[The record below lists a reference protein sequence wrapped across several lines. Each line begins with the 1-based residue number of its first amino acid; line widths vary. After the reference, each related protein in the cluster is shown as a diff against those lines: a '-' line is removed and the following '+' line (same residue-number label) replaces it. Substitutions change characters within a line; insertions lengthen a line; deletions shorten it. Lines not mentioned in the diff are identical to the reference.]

1 MYDIFRES
9 ALGQAIRFV
18 SRNKLLQ
25 YPEERPDFVLPQEYL
40 ALLSNSEKQHEI
52 ISDRSNSHIDHP
64 SGSPAPLSDDSSQT
78 ADEDGEDLRRER
90 TVGSIQRGPYM
101 EHGRYDPEQQ
111 IELKKTKS
119 EPIVPVKTND
129 GVILVDWYTTDDQA
143 NPQNWSSFKR
153 SYIVFVI
160 CLYTWVTY
168 VAGSVFA
175 FSEPGIVEHFG
186 VSVEASE
193 LGLALY
199 VLAYGVG
206 PLIFGPLTEIPV
218 IGRNPVYYLT
228 FIVFFALSFPAA
240 TINSFGGLLAVRFF
254 AGFFG
259 SVGIAIGGASI
270 QDVFTLIYFPY
281 GLGWWVL
288 SFWAGPAIG
297 PTFAGF
303 AAMEKGWR
311 WPLWEVVWICA
322 VMAIFLLALTP
333 ETSAPNILLRRAKR
347 LRKLTGDAR
356 LQSQSE
362 IDQRH
367 MSGSAVLIAALIR
380 PFEITIKD
388 PSIFFVNL
396 YTALTY
402 AIYFTFFEVFP
413 LVFPVFY
420 GFNLGQTGLAFLAC
434 EVGSILALLLY
445 FAYLH
450 FYMIPDNIKNGFRE
464 QEHRLLPAIFG
475 SVVLP
480 IGLFIF
486 AWTARASIHWIVPL
500 IGVSIFVLGQYMVI
514 QGLFMYVPVSYPQY
528 AASIFTGNDL
538 IRSAVATGC
547 ILAARPMFIN
557 LGVHKGVTVL
567 AGLSIMGIIGTLLM
581 YKFGKTLRAKS
592 KFAQA

>member
-1 MYDIFRES
+1 MYDLFRES

-18 SRNKLLQ
+18 SRNKWLQ
-25 YPEERPDFVLPQEYL
+25 YPEERPDFVLPP
-40 ALLSNSEKQHEI
+40 
-52 ISDRSNSHIDHP
+52 D
-64 SGSPAPLSDDSSQT
+64 
-78 ADEDGEDLRRER
+78 
-90 TVGSIQRGPYM
+90 
-101 EHGRYDPEQQ
+101 
-111 IELKKTKS
+111 
-119 EPIVPVKTND
+119 
-129 GVILVDWYTTDDQA
+129 
-143 NPQNWSSFKR
+143 
-153 SYIVFVI
+153 
-160 CLYTWVTY
+160 
-168 VAGSVFA
+168 
-175 FSEPGIVEHFG
+175 
-186 VSVEASE
+186 VEASE

-206 PLIFGPLTEIPV
+206 PLIFGPLTEIPA

-228 FIVFFALSFPAA
+228 FIVFFAFSFPAA

-270 QDVFTLIYFPY
+270 GDVFTLLYFPY

-303 AAMEKGWR
+303 AAMTKGWR

-322 VMAIFLLALTP
+322 IMAIFLLALTP
-333 ETSAPNILLRRAKR
+333 ETSSSNILLRRAKR
-347 LRKLTGDAR
+347 LRKLTGDER

-362 IDQRH
+362 IDQKH
-367 MSGSAVLIAALIR
+367 MTGSDVLIAALIR

-413 LVFPVFY
+413 LVFPPFY

-434 EVGSILALLLY
+434 EVGSILALILY

-480 IGLFIF
+480 VGLFIF

-500 IGVSIFVLGQYMVI
+500 IGVAIFVLGQYMVI

-581 YKFGKTLRAKS
+581 YKYGKRLRAKS
-592 KFAQA
+592 KFAQN

>member
-9 ALGQAIRFV
+9 ALGQAIRFL
-18 SRNKLLQ
+18 SRNKWLQ
-25 YPEERPDFVLPQEYL
+25 YPEERPDFVLPPEYV
-40 ALLSNSEKQHEI
+40 ALLSNSEKQHEATYDQ
-52 ISDRSNSHIDHP
+52 SSSHINNQR
-64 SGSPAPLSDDSSQT
+64 SGSLDPSSDSSQT

-101 EHGRYDPEQQ
+101 ENGRFDPEQQ

-119 EPIVPVKTND
+119 EPIVPHKTND
-129 GVILVDWYTTDDQA
+129 GVILVDWYTTDDPA
-143 NPQNWSSFKR
+143 KPHNWSSFKR

-175 FSEPGIVEHFG
+175 FSEPGIVEHFS

-228 FIVFFALSFPAA
+228 FLVFFALSFPAA

-322 VMAIFLLALTP
+322 IMAVFLLVLTP

-362 IDQRH
+362 IDQMH

-413 LVFPVFY
+413 LVFPPFY
-420 GFNLGQTGLAFLAC
+420 GFHLGQTGLAFLAC
-434 EVGSILALLLY
+434 EVGSILALILY

-500 IGVSIFVLGQYMVI
+500 IGVTIFVLGQYMVI

-581 YKFGKTLRAKS
+581 YKYGKSLRAKS

>member
-1 MYDIFRES
+1 MSDLFRES
-9 ALGQAIRFV
+9 ALGQAIRLI
-18 SRNKLLQ
+18 SRNKWLQ
-25 YPEERPDFVLPQEYL
+25 YPEEKPGFVLPPEYA
-40 ALLSNSEKQHEI
+40 ALLIGTEKQQETVASSSNSPINQQ
-52 ISDRSNSHIDHP
+52 
-64 SGSPAPLSDDSSQT
+64 SGAPLSRSASSSDT
-78 ADEDGEDLRRER
+78 VGENEEDLRRHR
-90 TVGSIQRGPYM
+90 SVASMQSGPYKDQ
-101 EHGRYDPEQQ
+101 RIDLEQQ
-111 IELKKTKS
+111 QPELQRTKS
-119 EPIVPVKTND
+119 EPIAPHKTND
-129 GVILVDWYTTDDQA
+129 GLILVDWYTTDDPE
-143 NPQNWSSFKR
+143 NPRNWSSLKK

-186 VSVEASE
+186 VSIEASE

-240 TINSFGGLLAVRFF
+240 AINSFGGLLAIRFF

-270 QDVFTLIYFPY
+270 GDIFTLIYFPY

-288 SFWAGPAIG
+288 SFWAGPAVG

-303 AAMEKGWR
+303 AASAKGWR

-333 ETSAPNILLRRAKR
+333 ETSTPNILLRRAKR
-347 LRKLTGDAR
+347 LRKLTGDSR
-356 LQSQSE
+356 LQSESE
-362 IDQRH
+362 IEQRH
-367 MSGSAVLIAALIR
+367 MTGTSILVAALIR

-388 PSIFFVNL
+388 PSVFFVNM

-413 LVFPVFY
+413 LVFPPFY
-420 GFNLGQTGLAFLAC
+420 GFNLGETGLAFLAC
-434 EVGSILALLLY
+434 EVGAIIGLILY
-445 FAYLH
+445 FAYLY

-475 SVVLP
+475 SFVIPV
-480 IGLFIF
+480 GLFIF
-486 AWTARASIHWIVPL
+486 AWTTRASIHWIVPL
-500 IGVSIFVLGQYMVI
+500 IGVAIFVVGQYCVI

-538 IRSAVATGC
+538 IRSAIASGC

-567 AGLSIMGIIGTLLM
+567 AGLSVMGIIGTLLM
-581 YKFGKTLRAKS
+581 YKFGKKLRAKS
-592 KFAQA
+592 KFAQ

>member
-1 MYDIFRES
+1 MYETFRES

-18 SRNKLLQ
+18 SRNKWLQ
-25 YPEERPDFVLPQEYL
+25 YPEEMPDFVLPPEYL
-40 ALLSNSEKQHEI
+40 ALLSNSEKQHETT
-52 ISDRSNSHIDHP
+52 SDRSNSHLNQR
-64 SGSPAPLSDDSSQT
+64 SGSPDPASDSSQT

-143 NPQNWSSFKR
+143 NPQNWSSLKR

-413 LVFPVFY
+413 LVFPPFY

-434 EVGSILALLLY
+434 EVGSILALILY

-500 IGVSIFVLGQYMVI
+500 IGVTIFVLGQYMVI

-581 YKFGKTLRAKS
+581 YKYGKTLRAKS

>member
-1 MYDIFRES
+1 MYDTFRES

-18 SRNKLLQ
+18 SGNKWLQ
-25 YPEERPDFVLPQEYL
+25 YPEEEPDFVLPPEYT
-40 ALLSNSEKQHEI
+40 ALLSNSEKQHKATF
-52 ISDRSNSHIDHP
+52 DRSNPHTHQR
-64 SGSPAPLSDDSSQT
+64 SDK
-78 ADEDGEDLRRER
+78 
-90 TVGSIQRGPYM
+90 
-101 EHGRYDPEQQ
+101 HGRFDPEQQ
-111 IELKKTKS
+111 IELKRTKS
-119 EPIVPVKTND
+119 APIAPQKTND
-129 GVILVDWYTTDDQA
+129 GVILVDWYTIDDPA
-143 NPQNWSSFKR
+143 NPHNWSSLKR

-186 VSVEASE
+186 VSMEASE

-206 PLIFGPLTEIPV
+206 PLIFGPLTEIPA

-270 QDVFTLIYFPY
+270 GDVFTLIYFPY

-303 AAMEKGWR
+303 AAMAKGWR

-333 ETSAPNILLRRAKR
+333 ETSSPNILLRRAKR

-362 IDQRH
+362 IDQKH
-367 MSGSAVLIAALIR
+367 MTGSAVLIAALIR

-413 LVFPVFY
+413 LI
-420 GFNLGQTGLAFLAC
+420 
-434 EVGSILALLLY
+434 GSILALILY

-450 FYMIPDNIKNGFRE
+450 FYMIPDNIKSGFRE

-480 IGLFIF
+480 VGLFIF

-500 IGVSIFVLGQYMVI
+500 IGVTIFVLGQYMVI

-547 ILAARPMFIN
+547 ILAARPMFIK

-581 YKFGKTLRAKS
+581 YKYGKSLRAKS

>member
-1 MYDIFRES
+1 MYDTFRES
-9 ALGQAIRFV
+9 ALGQAIRLV
-18 SRNKLLQ
+18 SRNKWLQ
-25 YPEERPDFVLPQEYL
+25 YPEEKSDFVLPPEYA
-40 ALLSNSEKQHEI
+40 ALLFNSEKQHETT
-52 ISDRSNSHIDHP
+52 SDRSNSHLNQRSSTPD
-64 SGSPAPLSDDSSQT
+64 PASDSSQT

-90 TVGSIQRGPYM
+90 TVGSIHRGPYM
-101 EHGRYDPEQQ
+101 EHGRFDPEQQ

-119 EPIVPVKTND
+119 EPIVPHKTND
-129 GVILVDWYTTDDQA
+129 GVILVDWYTTDDPA

-228 FIVFFALSFPAA
+228 FLVFFALSFPAA

-288 SFWAGPAIG
+288 PFWAGPAIG

-303 AAMEKGWR
+303 AAMEKGRR

-322 VMAIFLLALTP
+322 VMAVFLLALTP

-362 IDQRH
+362 TDQRH

-413 LVFPVFY
+413 LVFPPFY
-420 GFNLGQTGLAFLAC
+420 GFNLGETGLAFLAC
-434 EVGSILALLLY
+434 EVGSILALILY

-486 AWTARASIHWIVPL
+486 AWTARATIHWIVPL
-500 IGVSIFVLGQYMVI
+500 IGVTIFVLGQYMVI

-581 YKFGKTLRAKS
+581 YKYGKSLRAKS

>member
-1 MYDIFRES
+1 MSDLFRES

-18 SRNKLLQ
+18 SRNKWLQ
-25 YPEERPDFVLPQEYL
+25 YPEEKPGFVLPPQYA
-40 ALLSNSEKQHEI
+40 ALLAGKEKQQEAA
-52 ISDRSNSHIDHP
+52 SDLANSQQ
-64 SGSPAPLSDDSSQT
+64 SGAPLSPSASTSDT
-78 ADEDGEDLRRER
+78 VAEGGEELKRER
-90 TVGSIQRGPYM
+90 TAASIASGPY
-101 EHGRYDPEQQ
+101 RDQRADIEQQ
-111 IELKKTKS
+111 AELQRTKS
-119 EPIVPVKTND
+119 EPIVPQKTND
-129 GVILVDWYTTDDQA
+129 GLILVDWYTTDDPE
-143 NPQNWSSFKR
+143 NPRNWSSLKK

-168 VAGSVFA
+168 VAGSVYAFA
-175 FSEPGIVEHFG
+175 EPGIVEHFG

-240 TINSFGGLLAVRFF
+240 AINSFGGLLAIRFF

-270 QDVFTLIYFPY
+270 GDIFTLIYFPY

-303 AAMEKGWR
+303 AAQSKGWR
-311 WPLWEVVWICA
+311 WPLWEIVWICA

-333 ETSAPNILLRRAKR
+333 ETSTPNILLRRARR
-347 LRKLTGDAR
+347 LRKLTGDSR
-356 LQSQSE
+356 LQSESE
-362 IDQRH
+362 IEQRN
-367 MSGSAVLIAALIR
+367 MTGSSVLIAALIR

-388 PSIFFVNL
+388 PSVFFVNI

-413 LVFPVFY
+413 LVFPPFY
-420 GFNLGQTGLAFLAC
+420 GFNLGETGAAFLAC
-434 EVGSILALLLY
+434 EVGAIIGLVLY
-445 FAYLH
+445 FSYLY

-475 SVVLP
+475 SVVIP
-480 IGLFIF
+480 VGLFIF
-486 AWTARASIHWIVPL
+486 AWTARPSIHWIVPL
-500 IGVSIFVLGQYMVI
+500 IGVAIFTVGQYCVI

-538 IRSAVATGC
+538 IRSAIAAGC

-567 AGLSIMGIIGTLLM
+567 AGLSVMGIIGTLLM
-581 YKFGKTLRAKS
+581 YKYGKKLRAKS
-592 KFAQA
+592 KFAQ

>member
-1 MYDIFRES
+1 M
-9 ALGQAIRFV
+9 
-18 SRNKLLQ
+18 
-25 YPEERPDFVLPQEYL
+25 
-40 ALLSNSEKQHEI
+40 
-52 ISDRSNSHIDHP
+52 
-64 SGSPAPLSDDSSQT
+64 
-78 ADEDGEDLRRER
+78 
-90 TVGSIQRGPYM
+90 
-101 EHGRYDPEQQ
+101 
-111 IELKKTKS
+111 
-119 EPIVPVKTND
+119 
-129 GVILVDWYTTDDQA
+129 
-143 NPQNWSSFKR
+143 
-153 SYIVFVI
+153 
-160 CLYTWVTY
+160 
-168 VAGSVFA
+168 
-175 FSEPGIVEHFG
+175 
-186 VSVEASE
+186 
-193 LGLALY
+193 
-199 VLAYGVG
+199 AYGVG
-206 PLIFGPLTEIPV
+206 PLIFGPLTEIPI

-240 TINSFGGLLAVRFF
+240 AINSFGGLLAIRFF

-270 QDVFTLIYFPY
+270 GDIFTLIYFPY

-303 AAMEKGWR
+303 AAQSKGWR
-311 WPLWEVVWICA
+311 WPLWEIVWICA

-333 ETSAPNILLRRAKR
+333 ETSTPNILLRRARR
-347 LRKLTGDAR
+347 LRKLTGDSR
-356 LQSQSE
+356 LQSESE
-362 IDQRH
+362 IEQRN
-367 MSGSAVLIAALIR
+367 MTGSSVLIAALVR

-388 PSIFFVNL
+388 PSVFFVNL

-413 LVFPVFY
+413 LVFPPFY
-420 GFNLGQTGLAFLAC
+420 GFNLGETGAAFLAC
-434 EVGSILALLLY
+434 EVGAIIGLVIY

-475 SVVLP
+475 SFVIPV
-480 IGLFIF
+480 GLFIF

-500 IGVSIFVLGQYMVI
+500 IGVAIFTVGQYCVI

-538 IRSAVATGC
+538 IRSAIASGC

-567 AGLSIMGIIGTLLM
+567 AGLSVMGIIGTLLM
-581 YKFGKTLRAKS
+581 FKYGKKLRAKS
-592 KFAQA
+592 KFAQ

>member
-1 MYDIFRES
+1 MSDLFRES

-18 SRNKLLQ
+18 SRNKWLQ
-25 YPEERPDFVLPQEYL
+25 YPEEKPGFVLPPQYA
-40 ALLSNSEKQHEI
+40 ALLAGTEKQQEAA
-52 ISDRSNSHIDHP
+52 SNLPNSQQ
-64 SGSPAPLSDDSSQT
+64 SGAPLSPSDSSSDT
-78 ADEDGEDLRRER
+78 VAEGGEELKRER
-90 TVGSIQRGPYM
+90 TAASIASGPY
-101 EHGRYDPEQQ
+101 RDQRADIEQQ
-111 IELKKTKS
+111 AELQRTKS
-119 EPIVPVKTND
+119 EPIAPHKTND
-129 GVILVDWYTTDDQA
+129 GLILVDWYTTDDPA
-143 NPQNWSSFKR
+143 NPRNWSSLKK

-168 VAGSVFA
+168 VAGSVYAFA
-175 FSEPGIVEHFG
+175 EPGIVEHFG

-240 TINSFGGLLAVRFF
+240 TVNDFGGLLAIRFF

-270 QDVFTLIYFPY
+270 GDVFTLIYFPY

-303 AAMEKGWR
+303 AAQSKGWR
-311 WPLWEVVWICA
+311 WPLWEIVWICA

-333 ETSAPNILLRRAKR
+333 ETSTPNILLRRARR
-347 LRKLTGDAR
+347 LRKLTGDSR
-356 LQSQSE
+356 LQSESE
-362 IDQRH
+362 IEQRN
-367 MSGSAVLIAALIR
+367 MTGSSVLIAALIR

-388 PSIFFVNL
+388 PSVFFVNI

-413 LVFPVFY
+413 LVFPPFY
-420 GFNLGQTGLAFLAC
+420 GFNLGETGAAFLAC
-434 EVGSILALLLY
+434 EVGAIIGLILY

-475 SVVLP
+475 SVVIP
-480 IGLFIF
+480 VGLFIF
-486 AWTARASIHWIVPL
+486 AWTARPSIHWVVPL
-500 IGVSIFVLGQYMVI
+500 IGVAIFTVGQYCVI

-538 IRSAVATGC
+538 IRSAVAAGC

-567 AGLSIMGIIGTLLM
+567 AGLSVMGIIGTLLM
-581 YKFGKTLRAKS
+581 YKYGKKLRAKS
-592 KFAQA
+592 KFAQ

>member
-1 MYDIFRES
+1 MYETFRES

-18 SRNKLLQ
+18 SRNKWLQ
-25 YPEERPDFVLPQEYL
+25 YPEEKPDFVLPPEYV
-40 ALLSNSEKQHEI
+40 ALLSNSEKQHETT
-52 ISDRSNSHIDHP
+52 SDRSNSHLNQH
-64 SGSPAPLSDDSSQT
+64 SGSPDPASDSSQT

-413 LVFPVFY
+413 LVFPPFY

-434 EVGSILALLLY
+434 EVGSILALILY

-500 IGVSIFVLGQYMVI
+500 IGVTIFVLGQYMVI

-581 YKFGKTLRAKS
+581 YKYGKTLRAKS

>member
-1 MYDIFRES
+1 MYETFRES

-25 YPEERPDFVLPQEYL
+25 YPEERPDFVLPPEYL
-40 ALLSNSEKQHEI
+40 ALLSNSEKQHQAT
-52 ISDRSNSHIDHP
+52 SDRSNSHLNQR
-64 SGSPAPLSDDSSQT
+64 SGSPDPASDSSQT

-228 FIVFFALSFPAA
+228 FLVFFALSFPAA
-240 TINSFGGLLAVRFF
+240 IINSFGGLLAVRFF

-413 LVFPVFY
+413 LVFPPFY

-500 IGVSIFVLGQYMVI
+500 IGVTIFVLGQYMVI

-581 YKFGKTLRAKS
+581 YKYGKTLRAKS

>member
-1 MYDIFRES
+1 M
-9 ALGQAIRFV
+9 A
-18 SRNKLLQ
+18 
-25 YPEERPDFVLPQEYL
+25 
-40 ALLSNSEKQHEI
+40 
-52 ISDRSNSHIDHP
+52 SD
-64 SGSPAPLSDDSSQT
+64 
-78 ADEDGEDLRRER
+78 
-90 TVGSIQRGPYM
+90 
-101 EHGRYDPEQQ
+101 
-111 IELKKTKS
+111 K
-119 EPIVPVKTND
+119 
-129 GVILVDWYTTDDQA
+129 
-143 NPQNWSSFKR
+143 
-153 SYIVFVI
+153 
-160 CLYTWVTY
+160 
-168 VAGSVFA
+168 
-175 FSEPGIVEHFG
+175 
-186 VSVEASE
+186 ASE

-199 VLAYGVG
+199 VLAYSVG
-206 PLIFGPLTEIPV
+206 PLIFGPLTEIPA

-270 QDVFTLIYFPY
+270 GDIFTVLYFPY

-303 AAMEKGWR
+303 AAMAKGWR
-311 WPLWEVVWICA
+311 WPLWEIVLICA

-333 ETSAPNILLRRAKR
+333 ETSSSNILLRRS
-347 LRKLTGDAR
+347 D
-356 LQSQSE
+356 
-362 IDQRH
+362 
-367 MSGSAVLIAALIR
+367 VLIAALIR

-413 LVFPVFY
+413 LVFPPFY

-434 EVGSILALLLY
+434 EVGSILALILY

-450 FYMIPDNIKNGFRE
+450 LYMIPDNIRNGFRE

-475 SVVLP
+475 SFVLP
-480 IGLFIF
+480 VGLFIF

-500 IGVSIFVLGQYMVI
+500 IGVAIFVLGQYMVI

-567 AGLSIMGIIGTLLM
+567 AGLSIIGIIGTLLM
-581 YKFGKTLRAKS
+581 YKYGKSLRAKS
-592 KFAQA
+592 KFAQN

>member
-1 MYDIFRES
+1 MYDTFRES

-18 SRNKLLQ
+18 SRNKWLQ
-25 YPEERPDFVLPQEYL
+25 YPEERPDFVLPPE
-40 ALLSNSEKQHEI
+40 
-52 ISDRSNSHIDHP
+52 
-64 SGSPAPLSDDSSQT
+64 
-78 ADEDGEDLRRER
+78 RER

-101 EHGRYDPEQQ
+101 EHGRFDPEQQ

-119 EPIVPVKTND
+119 EPIVPQKTND
-129 GVILVDWYTTDDQA
+129 GVILVDWYTTDDPA
-143 NPQNWSSFKR
+143 NPHNWSSFKR
-153 SYIVFVI
+153 SHIVFVI
-160 CLYTWVTY
+160 CLYTW
-168 VAGSVFA
+168 
-175 FSEPGIVEHFG
+175 
-186 VSVEASE
+186 ASE

-206 PLIFGPLTEIPV
+206 PLIFGPLTEIPA

-270 QDVFTLIYFPY
+270 GDVFTLIYFPY

-303 AAMEKGWR
+303 AAMAKGWR

-413 LVFPVFY
+413 LVFPPFY
-420 GFNLGQTGLAFLAC
+420 GFNLGETGLAFLAC
-434 EVGSILALLLY
+434 EVGSILALILY

-486 AWTARASIHWIVPL
+486 AWTARPSIHWIVPL
-500 IGVSIFVLGQYMVI
+500 IGVAIFVLGQYMVI

-581 YKFGKTLRAKS
+581 YKYGKSLRAKS